1 MLVFYSRYVFFGL
14 LCAGFLLLQGCTSV
28 SLPSAERL
36 SSHPEGRAHI
46 AACTDFYTNL
56 DQQVDAAG
64 VGDAEQARIANFP
77 YLRVDRFL
85 SSMRLQPMDK
95 VEFDAW
101 VDRLQGLDRQARLK
115 ELDNLPQPRALR
127 ETGDIKKQIIRCA
140 ALLRKKDMADEV
152 RRKKLRAAAI
162 VKPNYQIVKRIFGLY
177 PISSQFVLIGVRRL
191 HEEVAQRFATPLEE
205 LPVHGRLMT
214 YTPPLNSEVLN
225 KVQIANII
233 HKGSMNP
240 LGIPELE
247 ARDRERLFA
256 TFAPVWEIDVK
267 GDADR
272 FGEPFWSS
280 DPKAQ
285 IAIDSPRVYRRLS
298 HTRFKDRIYLQ
309 LNYQIWFPGRPRQGK
324 FDILGGHLDGLIW
337 RVTLDENGKPLLY
350 DTIHNCGCYHMYF
363 PSSKLQYTG
372 KTHVFEEPLLIPAGA
387 PQADEGER
395 VVLRIAHSTHYLEA
409 VSVRLPI
416 STGITYRPEDYHTLR
431 SLPLRQ
437 GGNRSLFGPDGLVPD
452 TQRGERWVL
461 WPMGIPEPGAM
472 RQWGHHATAFVGRR
486 HFDDPDL
493 LERYFRLIPESG
505 GKVSSSAP
513 R

>member
-1 MLVFYSRYVFFGL
+1 MLVFYTRYVFFVL
-14 LCAGFLLLQGCTSV
+14 LCTGFLQLQGCASIL
-28 SLPSAERL
+28 SRSDEQPS
-36 SSHPEGRAHI
+36 SYPEDTAHI
-46 AACTDFYTNL
+46 GACTDFFTDL

-64 VGDAEQARIANFP
+64 VGDAEQARIAGFP

-85 SSMRLQPMDK
+85 SSMRTRPMDN
-95 VEFDAW
+95 VEFEAW
-101 VDRLQGLDRQARLK
+101 VDRLQALDLQARVK
-115 ELDNLPQPRALR
+115 ELGNLPQPYPSWG
-127 ETGDIKKQIIRCA
+127 TGDIKRQLLRCA
-140 ALLRKKDMADEV
+140 TLLRKKDMADEV
-152 RRKKLRAAAI
+152 RRKKLRTAAD
-162 VKPNYQIVKRIFGLY
+162 VKPDYQTIKRVLGLY
-177 PISSQFVLIGVRRL
+177 PISSQFVLMGVRSL

-214 YTPPLNSEVLN
+214 YAPPLKGEVLN

-233 HKGSMNP
+233 HKGSRNP
-240 LGIPELE
+240 LGIPELD

-256 TFAPVWEIDVK
+256 AFAPVWEIDVK
-267 GDADR
+267 SDADR

-280 DPKAQ
+280 DPKPQ
-285 IAIDSPRVYRRLS
+285 IAIESPRVYLRLS
-298 HTRFKDRIYLQ
+298 HTRFKGRIYLQ
-309 LNYQIWFPGRPRQGK
+309 LNYQIWFPGRPRQGA

-372 KTHVFEEPLLIPAGA
+372 KTHVFEEPLLIPAAA